1 MNFPFTEDTF
11 DDVIFQIEK
20 LLKNKTYTGEVKSVL
35 TEGTLRNPAGKVV
48 GVTITI
54 LFNQGAVSGN

>member
-11 DDVIFQIEK
+11 DEVFFQVEK

-35 TEGTLRNPAGKVV
+35 TEGTLRNPAGKVA
-48 GVTITI
+48 GVIITIT
-54 LFNQGAVSGN
+54 FNQGAVSGN